1 MHYGNPRHARRYRNI
16 ISGKKYSSRT
26 LAALN
31 AKASWEKCSTG
42 AFLTHLLTADRKLW
56 NHWRLAV
63 NSAGIDWSAGQ
74 NTDPD
79 WDSYHLEQAALSIAR
94 QTLHQVTLH
103 DLADPINY
111 PQELL
116 RLIITAL
123 WIARND
129 RKPITEIIINGKDKN
144 VSKQRPY

>member
-1 MHYGNPRHARRYRNI
+1 MHYANPRHSRRYRNI

-26 LAALN
+26 LAALY
-31 AKASWEKCSTG
+31 
-42 AFLTHLLTADRKLW
+42 LLTADRKLW
-56 NHWRLAV
+56 NNWRLAV
-63 NSAGIDWSAGQ
+63 NSAGIDWSASQ

-94 QTLHQVTLH
+94 QALHQVTLH

-129 RKPITEIIINGKDKN
+129 RKPITEIIINGKGKN
-144 VSKQRPY
+144 VPKQRSH